1 MSKPTRSWFERVN
14 PMGWADAADRR
25 FVGLVRRLAD
35 LTRIGRDGSGRA
47 GCGRASCEHGG
58 ACEARA
64 TADNEMTERLT
75 HEMLKELFDS
85 DPRRRKSAA
94 KWFRERRI
102 DHARAALEG
111 SLAVEEDAGVR
122 RELIKT
128 LRGMEAERGAD
139 HGGM

>member
-1 MSKPTRSWFERVN
+1 MGKSTRSWLERMD
-14 PMGWADAADRR
+14 PRGWADAADRR
-25 FVGLVRRLAD
+25 FVGLVQKIAD
-35 LTRIGRDGSGRA
+35 LTRIGRNGSGPAACGRA
-47 GCGRASCEHGG
+47 GCEHGG
-58 ACEARA
+58 ACGAREAP
-64 TADNEMTERLT
+64 DNEMTERLT
-75 HEMLKELFDS
+75 HEMLRELFDS

-94 KWFRERRI
+94 RWFRERRI

-128 LRGMEAERGAD
+128 LRGMEAERGTG